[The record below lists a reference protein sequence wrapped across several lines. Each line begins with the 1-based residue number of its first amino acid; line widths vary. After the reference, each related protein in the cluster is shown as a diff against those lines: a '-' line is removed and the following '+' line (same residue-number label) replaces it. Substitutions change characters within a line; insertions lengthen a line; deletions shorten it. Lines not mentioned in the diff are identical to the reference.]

1 MESKS
6 NEQNAIKLYPPDME
20 RGTSLM
26 CALANRK
33 STRDF
38 KNKPLELQDLSDL
51 LWAAKGINRPE
62 SEGMTSSNSLA
73 KKEVDVYACTPEGA
87 CLHCTEEHTLIPV
100 TETNLIPALAG
111 GQEYVMNTPLV
122 ILLVADNSVLEG
134 IPEPMKNTLAPLDTG
149 IVSQNIALFCAAN
162 YLDTVA
168 RGTMDIDTLK
178 RELNLKDSQC
188 LFLNHPISYQN

>member
-38 KNKPLELQDLSDL
+38 NNKPLELQDLSDL

-87 CLHCTEEHTLIPV
+87 CLHCAEEHTLIPV

-122 ILLVADNSVLEG
+122 LLLVADNSVLEG